1 MSDLHLDLF
10 PLWQRVLD
18 DDVIKYSK
26 DVDVLVVPGDTA
38 ELNAYEWVGGFK
50 HLAPHYPTIL
60 TVLGNHEHYYSDDGI
75 VRDAIAQLP
84 PNVKVLRRE
93 VVEVENI
100 IFGGTTMWYPRTYS
114 KRDREGFE
122 EFQAVPGGEKWILE
136 ENDRDMVFLKNLKA
150 DVVITHHAPSMM
162 SVQPR
167 FIGSSLNAFFVC
179 NMEPLILERSFKF
192 WFHGH
197 MHRAVS
203 YRIGETQV
211 EAAPRG
217 YRGDIGYYRPK
228 ILSIKKYN
236 FKDTVVTLKKPLE

>member
-26 DVDVLVVPGDTA
+26 GVDVLIVAGDTA
-38 ELNAYEWVGGFK
+38 ELNSFEWVAGFK
-50 HLAPHYPTIL
+50 HLAPHYPMIL
-60 TVLGNHEHYYSDDGI
+60 TVLGNHEHYYSDEAI
-75 VRDAIAQLP
+75 RYEAIAALP
-84 PNVKVLRRE
+84 PNVKVLQRE
-93 VVEVENI
+93 TITLKGVT
-100 IFGGTTMWYPRTYS
+100 FGGTTMWYPRTYT

-136 ENDRDMVFLKNLKA
+136 ENDKDLAFLKALKA

-162 SVQPR
+162 SVQRR

-179 NMEPLILERSFKF
+179 NMEELILKRSFKF

-197 MHRAVS
+197 IHRSSS
-203 YRIGETQV
+203 YFIGGTQV

-217 YRGDIGYYRPK
+217 YRGDVEHYRPRV
-228 ILSIKKYN
+228 
-236 FKDTVVTLKKPLE
+236 FTLK